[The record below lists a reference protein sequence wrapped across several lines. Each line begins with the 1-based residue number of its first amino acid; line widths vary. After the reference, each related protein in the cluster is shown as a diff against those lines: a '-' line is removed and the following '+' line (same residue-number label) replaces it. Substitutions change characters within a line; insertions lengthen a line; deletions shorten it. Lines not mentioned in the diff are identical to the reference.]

1 MANHGLFIGVNYTGS
16 SNALR
21 GCINDARNWLA
32 FFGPFCAT
40 VKELL
45 EQSATKAGM
54 VAAISEVLGKLK
66 ADDTA
71 IITYSG
77 HGTYIPD
84 RSGDEDDR
92 RDEALCPFDLNMN
105 LLLDDELRDLLAQ
118 RAAGS
123 RVLIITDC
131 CHSGTATRDMH
142 ETEHGDVKFA
152 RYVPFAELTSCM
164 CPNDVDRIA
173 RKAREYRKR
182 RRNARAAEPAMNLVH
197 LAGCLDTEVSYDATI
212 GGLPCGAFTYYALA
226 ALKARQTKGLT
237 FGEWRDA
244 VTPLRLPS
252 SRYPQTPVFN
262 GPMTVVVPGFEV
274 VSTPVV
280 PVQSTEVLEGTLK
293 DGRPFRMQIG

>member
-1 MANHGLFIGVNYTGS
+1 MANHGLFIGINYTGS
-16 SNALR
+16 GNALR

-32 FFGPFCAT
+32 FFGPFCAS

-54 VAAISEVLGKLK
+54 VVAISEVLGKLK

-71 IITYSG
+71 IVTFSG

-105 LLLDDELRDLLAQ
+105 LLLDDELRDLLAN

-131 CHSGTATRDMH
+131 CHSGTMTRGIGADSP
-142 ETEHGDVKFA
+142 ELLPSP
-152 RYVPFAELTSCM
+152 RYVDFASLTGCM
-164 CPNDVDRIA
+164 CPNDVDRIT
-173 RKAREYRKR
+173 RKAREFRKR
-182 RRNARAAEPAMNLVH
+182 RRHAKAAEPAMNIVH

-244 VTPLRLPS
+244 VTPVRLPS
-252 SRYPQTPVFN
+252 KYYPQTPVFN
-262 GPMTVVVPGFEV
+262 GPMSLVVPGFEPVISPPVPAQGEV
-274 VSTPVV
+274 VRYVLGGKTF
-280 PVQSTEVLEGTLK
+280 EVREVK
-293 DGRPFRMQIG
+293 

>member
-1 MANHGLFIGVNYTGS
+1 MANHMLAIGINYTGS
-16 SNALR
+16 NNALR
-21 GCINDARNWLA
+21 GCINDARSWMA

-54 VAAISEVLGKLK
+54 VAAITEVLAKLK
-66 ADDTA
+66 PDDTA

-84 RSGDEDDR
+84 QSGDEEDR
-92 RDEALCPFDLNMN
+92 RDEALCPFDLNKN

-118 RAAGS
+118 RASGS

-131 CHSGTATRDMH
+131 CHSGTATRSIGADSP
-142 ETEHGDVKFA
+142 ELLPSP
-152 RYVPFAELTSCM
+152 RYVDFASLTSCM

-262 GPMTVVVPGFEV
+262 GPMTVVVPGFEIV
-274 VSTPVV
+274 TTPA
-280 PVQSTEVLEGTLK
+280 PVQSAEVLEGTLK